1 MDNASIKFWVDTCTI
16 ARSFSFVLCVVLSEV
31 TVSTKLFVESLGK
44 VSRTTQRPGFNY
56 SMSFGKE
63 MHDYTNPIELRTEKV
78 LLPDS
83 R

>member
-44 VSRTTQRPGFNY
+44 VSRTTQRHGFDY

-63 MHDYTNPIELRTEKV
+63 MHDCTNVIELVK
-78 LLPDS
+78 D
-83 R
+83 